1 MFNATLTFFSDKLLD
16 TLNANQLITMKWAVC
31 LTFIVILLSRQHTI
45 HFIRKAS
52 QDMTKKAQA
61 DVAESTK
68 DMNESLKRVRNEF
81 YVTPLLKTQGSTRS
95 NEFKNIENTDS
106 EKLLEWLRDKIRMI
120 QEIDSGLELEM
131 KFGENMSKTQE
142 NDVSIK
148 EKIKNVCSEADKRVL
163 EIEKIHRS
171 EKELMTETGILLT
184 KLLQIRL
191 EDAEGL
197 SKEKTNDCEQEE
209 RKTKRA
215 KEINKICEEIKRNKE
230 NLARQKEK
238 IRQSY
243 ENGIELLEE
252 VNTKMQ
258 SMNGI

>member
-31 LTFIVILLSRQHTI
+31 LTFIAILLSRQHTI
-45 HFIRKAS
+45 HFTRKVS
-52 QDMTKKAQA
+52 QDMAKKAQA
-61 DVAESTK
+61 GAAESTK
-68 DMNESLKRVRNEF
+68 DMNESLKRVR
-81 YVTPLLKTQGSTRS
+81 
-95 NEFKNIENTDS
+95 IESTDS

-120 QEIDSGLELEM
+120 QEIGSGLELEM

-148 EKIKNVCSEADKRVL
+148 EKIKNVCSEADKKVL

-171 EKELMTETGILLT
+171 EKELMTKTGILLT

-209 RKTKRA
+209 RKIKRA

-258 SMNGI
+258 SMNGIRLKYK